1 MNQDYYSF
9 KSDKKSSP
17 PLEPEEIF
25 LDATRDT
32 HGLKLEYPL
41 EENSLRFIFGVII
54 FVLIVF
60 GGRLSFLQISSYD
73 DYYSLATGNMIRE
86 IYLPA
91 PRGIITDR
99 NGEALT
105 ENIQSFNVVLS
116 PGDFPR
122 DSERREEVVRLFTQL
137 AGLDY
142 DDAASLIFS
151 ALKPGARSHR
161 KIMANVE
168 EGLAVAIKSREA
180 DLPGIIVENS
190 YYRRYK
196 DSEIFS
202 HVIGYIGLPTKQELR
217 TRDDIL
223 TFEEIG
229 KVGAERTFDG
239 RLGGEV
245 GIQKY
250 EISAAGDLAKLVSS
264 LGPKAG
270 QDVVLSIDAR
280 MQREL
285 FKAMSRQLDE
295 FRVKKGAAVVIDVL
309 SGEILALLSFPA
321 YDNNLFVSSG
331 LPSGGPEVSSVLV
344 SSDQALFNRALSG
357 GYSPGSTIKPLVAV
371 GALEEEIISP
381 DKNILVKESISVPN
395 KYNPAIVYVFKD
407 WKAHGWTDMRKAI
420 AVSSNVYFYTI
431 GGGYGDIAGLGEE
444 RLRYYFSQ
452 FGLGIKTGVELT
464 GEASG
469 FVPSGEWK
477 NSLGRLWLIGDTYNM
492 SIGQGDLLVTPLQ
505 MARAI
510 AMIANGGKTI
520 QPTIVKQDDKDVSAG
535 GSLFREENLNVVRE
549 GMRGAVTYG
558 SARLLNTLSGSS
570 AGKTG
575 TAQVGGSGA
584 PNAWFVGFAP
594 YDNPKIAFAIV
605 IEGGGEGSSTAV
617 PVAFDLLD
625 WYFTSLKK

>member
-1 MNQDYYSF
+1 MNQDRYSF
-9 KSDKKSSP
+9 KSDKKSSS

-25 LDATRDT
+25 LDAARDA

-54 FVLIVF
+54 FTLLVF
-60 GGRLSFLQISSYD
+60 GGRLSFLQISNYG
-73 DYYSLATGNMIRE
+73 DYYSLATNNMIRE

-105 ENIQSFNVVLS
+105 NNIQSFNIVLS

-122 DSERREEVVRLFTQL
+122 DGERREEVVRLFAQL

-142 DDAASLIFS
+142 NDAASLVFS

-161 KIMANVE
+161 KILANVE

-180 DLPGIIVENS
+180 DLPGIIIENS
-190 YYRRYK
+190 YYRQYQ
-196 DSEIFS
+196 DPEIFS
-202 HVIGYIGLPTKQELR
+202 HIVGYIGLPTKQELR
-217 TRDDIL
+217 TREDIL

-239 RLGGEV
+239 QLRGEV

-250 EISAAGDLAKLVSS
+250 EISAVGDSAKLVSS
-264 LGPKAG
+264 LKPKTG
-270 QDVVLSIDAR
+270 QDVALSVDAR

-285 FKAMSRQLDE
+285 FGAMSRRLDE
-295 FRVKKGAAVVIDVL
+295 FRVKKGAAVVLDVL

-331 LPSGGPEVSSVLV
+331 LPSDGPEVSSVLI
-344 SSDQALFNRALSG
+344 SSDQPLFNRALSG
-357 GYSPGSTIKPLVAV
+357 KYAPGSTIKPLVAV

-381 DKNILVKESISVPN
+381 DKNILVQESIKVPN

-431 GGGYGDIAGLGEE
+431 GGGYGDIAGLGVE

-452 FGLGIKTGVELT
+452 FGLGIKTGVELSE
-464 GEASG
+464 EASG
-469 FVPSGEWK
+469 FIPSGEWK
-477 NSLGRLWLIGDTYNM
+477 NSPGRLWLIGDTYNM

-505 MARAI
+505 MARAVAI
-510 AMIANGGKTI
+510 IANGGKTI
-520 QPTIVKQDDKDVSAG
+520 RPTIIKQDGGGVSEG
-535 GSLFREENLNVVRE
+535 GSLFREENLNIIRE

-558 SARLLNTLSGSS
+558 SARLLNTLPGKA

-575 TAQVGGSGA
+575 TAQVGGA
-584 PNAWFVGFAP
+584 QADNAWFVGFAP
-594 YDNPKIAFAIV
+594 YDDPEIAFAVV

-617 PVAFDLLD
+617 PVAFDLLN
-625 WYFTSLKK
+625 WYFTSLKH